1 MKNIFKIY
9 KNDLKDIFTNK
20 VLLVIIIGLCIL
32 PSLYAWFNI
41 KASWDPY
48 GNTGNISVAVI
59 NKDSGAEIMNK
70 KVNMGDELVKELKTN
85 KDLGWKFV
93 DRKKALE
100 GVNSGKYYAYIEI
113 PSNFSENLTSLVSK
127 DIKKGTIIYT
137 VNEKINAIAP
147 KITSKGATTIQNEVN
162 QTVVKTVSEVV
173 LKAFKEAGIEIEKQL
188 PKLSTLE
195 NNLVEVQ
202 GKFKD
207 IDKVVDTAVDATDK
221 VSDIIK
227 DIQNDMPLIKDT
239 ITNSKNLSSDIKS
252 FLNDSKTGLSQLS
265 PILKND
271 LGLISEISSNAKNA
285 VSDLIDA
292 INKGSESA
300 PQLIDNLST
309 KLSDLA
315 SSTNTLTKFLEKLNK
330 LVPGN
335 QLKSVIDSLN
345 SISAKLDTAVSSL
358 QTIKNQVANGEK
370 PPLTNLNN
378 LLKVIGDV
386 NTITSSILNNFDSKI
401 QGPISNIIEDSFKVA
416 DNIIAVLDSAEKK
429 LPAVEDILNTTL
441 SFSGSAEKG
450 ASFIKEK
457 LPYAKSVVDTLVDS
471 MKKINNSSEVNELIS
486 LLKSDVL
493 KRSDFLK
500 QPVDL
505 VENRLY
511 PIKNYGSAMAP
522 FYTVLSLW
530 VGILLLMSL
539 LSTNVHGDYKP
550 NEVYFGRGL
559 TFLTLTIIQALIVS
573 LGDIYF
579 LKVQAVNIPLFILIS
594 VFTSIVFTA
603 IVYSLVSIF
612 GNVGKAIGVV
622 LLVIQVAGSGGTFP
636 IQVTPQF
643 FQNVYPLLPFT
654 YAISAMREAVGGIY
668 MPNLTKDISTLA
680 IFIVV
685 FVIFTVFFKKPINKV
700 TEKIQNRFNE
710 SDLTGH

>member
-59 NKDSGAEIMNK
+59 NEDSGAEIMNK

-330 LVPGN
+330 LIPGN

-416 DNIIAVLDSAEKK
+416 DNIIAVLDGAEKK

-700 TEKIQNRFNE
+700 TEKIQDRFNE

>member
-59 NKDSGAEIMNK
+59 NEDSGAEIMNK

-147 KITSKGATTIQNEVN
+147 KITNKGAITIQNEVN

-195 NNLVEVQ
+195 SNLVEVQ

-700 TEKIQNRFNE
+700 TEKIQDRFNE

>member
-1 MKNIFKIY
+1 MTKIFKVFYDDI
-9 KNDLKDIFTNK
+9 KDIFTNFALLIV
-20 VLLVIIIGLCIL
+20 VLALCIL

-147 KITSKGATTIQNEVN
+147 KITSKGAITIQNEVN

-700 TEKIQNRFNE
+700 TEKIQDRFNE

>member
-239 ITNSKNLSSDIKS
+239 ITNSKNLSSDIKI

-457 LPYAKSVVDTLVDS
+457 LPYAKSVVDTIVDS

-511 PIKNYGSAMAP
+511 SIKNYGSAMAP

-700 TEKIQNRFNE
+700 TEKIQDRFNE

>member
-271 LGLISEISSNAKNA
+271 LGLISEISSNTKNA

-457 LPYAKSVVDTLVDS
+457 LPYAKSVVDTIVDS

-700 TEKIQNRFNE
+700 TEKIQDRFNE

>member
-59 NKDSGAEIMNK
+59 NEDSGAEIMNK

-195 NNLVEVQ
+195 SNLVEVQ

-335 QLKSVIDSLN
+335 QLNSVIASLN
-345 SISAKLDTAVSSL
+345 SITAKLDTAVSSL

-457 LPYAKSVVDTLVDS
+457 LPYAKSVVDTIVDS

-700 TEKIQNRFNE
+700 TEKIQDRFNE

>member
-113 PSNFSENLTSLVSK
+113 PSNFSENLASLVSK

-429 LPAVEDILNTTL
+429 IPAVEDILNTTL

-700 TEKIQNRFNE
+700 TEKIQDRFNE

>member
-59 NKDSGAEIMNK
+59 NEDSGAEIMNK

-457 LPYAKSVVDTLVDS
+457 LPYAKSVVDTIVDS

-579 LKVQAVNIPLFILIS
+579 LKVRAVNIPLFILIS

-700 TEKIQNRFNE
+700 TEKIQDRFNE

>member
-70 KVNMGDELVKELKTN
+70 KINMGDELVKELKTN

-457 LPYAKSVVDTLVDS
+457 LPYAKSVVDTIVDS

-700 TEKIQNRFNE
+700 TEKIQDRFNE

>member
-59 NKDSGAEIMNK
+59 NEDSGAEIMNK

-386 NTITSSILNNFDSKI
+386 NTITSYILNNFDSKI

-471 MKKINNSSEVNELIS
+471 MKKINNSNEVNELIS

-700 TEKIQNRFNE
+700 TEKIQDRFNE

>member
-59 NKDSGAEIMNK
+59 NEDSGAEIMNK

-195 NNLVEVQ
+195 SNLVEVQ
-202 GKFKD
+202 GKFKY

-457 LPYAKSVVDTLVDS
+457 LPYAKSVVDTIVDS

-700 TEKIQNRFNE
+700 TEKIQDRFNE

>member
-113 PSNFSENLTSLVSK
+113 PSNFSENLASLVSK

-401 QGPISNIIEDSFKVA
+401 QDPISNIIEDSFKVA

-700 TEKIQNRFNE
+700 TEKIQDRFNE

>member
-59 NKDSGAEIMNK
+59 NEDSGAEIMNK

-147 KITSKGATTIQNEVN
+147 KITNKGAITIQNEVN

-207 IDKVVDTAVDATDK
+207 INKVVDTAVDATDK

-471 MKKINNSSEVNELIS
+471 MKKINNSNEVNELIS

-700 TEKIQNRFNE
+700 TEKIQDRFNE

>member
-59 NKDSGAEIMNK
+59 NEDSGAEIMNK

-195 NNLVEVQ
+195 SNLVEVQ

-471 MKKINNSSEVNELIS
+471 MKKINNSSEINELIS

-700 TEKIQNRFNE
+700 TEKIQDRFNE

>member
-147 KITSKGATTIQNEVN
+147 KITNKGAITIQNEVN

-207 IDKVVDTAVDATDK
+207 IDKVVDTAVDATNK

-700 TEKIQNRFNE
+700 TEKIQDRFNE

>member
-147 KITSKGATTIQNEVN
+147 KITNKGAITIQNEVN

-195 NNLVEVQ
+195 SNLVEVQ

-457 LPYAKSVVDTLVDS
+457 LPYAKSVVDTIVDS

-700 TEKIQNRFNE
+700 TEKIQDRFNE

>member
-59 NKDSGAEIMNK
+59 NEDSGAEIMNK

-195 NNLVEVQ
+195 SNLVEVQ

-386 NTITSSILNNFDSKI
+386 NTITSYILNNFDSKI

-471 MKKINNSSEVNELIS
+471 MKKINNSNEVNELIS

-700 TEKIQNRFNE
+700 TEKIQDRFNE

>member
-59 NKDSGAEIMNK
+59 NEDSGAEIMNK

-195 NNLVEVQ
+195 SNLVEVQ

-401 QGPISNIIEDSFKVA
+401 QDPISNIIEDSFKVA

-457 LPYAKSVVDTLVDS
+457 LPYAKSVVDTIVDS

-700 TEKIQNRFNE
+700 TEKIQDRFNE

>member
-59 NKDSGAEIMNK
+59 NEDSGAEIMNK

-195 NNLVEVQ
+195 SNLVEVQ

-457 LPYAKSVVDTLVDS
+457 LPYAKSVVDTIVDS

-612 GNVGKAIGVV
+612 GNVGKAIGV
-622 LLVIQVAGSGGTFP
+622 AGSGGTFP

-700 TEKIQNRFNE
+700 TEKIQDRFNE

>member
-59 NKDSGAEIMNK
+59 NEDSGAEIMNK

-162 QTVVKTVSEVV
+162 QTVVKTVSEVI

-457 LPYAKSVVDTLVDS
+457 LPYAKSVVDTIVDS

>member
-147 KITSKGATTIQNEVN
+147 KITSKGAITIQNEVN

-700 TEKIQNRFNE
+700 TEKIQDRFNE

>member
-113 PSNFSENLTSLVSK
+113 PSNFSENLASLVSK

-147 KITSKGATTIQNEVN
+147 KITSKGAITIQNEVN

-441 SFSGSAEKG
+441 SFSGSAEKR

-700 TEKIQNRFNE
+700 TEKIQDRFNE

>member
-59 NKDSGAEIMNK
+59 NEDSGAEIMNK

-252 FLNDSKTGLSQLS
+252 FLNDSKIGLSQLS

-457 LPYAKSVVDTLVDS
+457 LPYAKSVVDTIVDS

-700 TEKIQNRFNE
+700 TEKIQDRFNE

>member
-59 NKDSGAEIMNK
+59 NEDSGAEIMNK

-147 KITSKGATTIQNEVN
+147 KITNKGAITIQNEVN

-195 NNLVEVQ
+195 SNLVEVQ

-239 ITNSKNLSSDIKS
+239 ITNSKNLSSDIKI

-700 TEKIQNRFNE
+700 TEKIQDRFNE

>member
-59 NKDSGAEIMNK
+59 NEDSGAEIMNK

-113 PSNFSENLTSLVSK
+113 PSNFSENLASLVSK

-195 NNLVEVQ
+195 SNLVEVQ

-401 QGPISNIIEDSFKVA
+401 QDPISNIIEDSFKVA

-471 MKKINNSSEVNELIS
+471 MKKINNSNEVNELIS

-700 TEKIQNRFNE
+700 TEKIQDRFNE

>member
-59 NKDSGAEIMNK
+59 NEDSGAEIMNK

-147 KITSKGATTIQNEVN
+147 KITSKGAITIQNEVN

-471 MKKINNSSEVNELIS
+471 MKKINNSNEVNELIS

-685 FVIFTVFFKKPINKV
+685 FVIFTVFFKKTINKV

>member
-59 NKDSGAEIMNK
+59 NEDSGAEIMNK

-147 KITSKGATTIQNEVN
+147 KITSKGAITIQNEVN

-457 LPYAKSVVDTLVDS
+457 LPYAKSVVDTIVDS

>member
-147 KITSKGATTIQNEVN
+147 KITNKGAITIQNEVN

-239 ITNSKNLSSDIKS
+239 ITNSKNLSSDIKI

-457 LPYAKSVVDTLVDS
+457 LPYAKSVVDTIVDS

-700 TEKIQNRFNE
+700 TEKIQDRFNE

>member
-207 IDKVVDTAVDATDK
+207 IDKVVDTAVDATNK

-700 TEKIQNRFNE
+700 TEKIQDRFNE